1 VKVSVVSISKTTTER
16 EWEFE
21 VPQNMSSKAGLKATC
36 RRPLDPIISA
46 TLGNTNYPGKNGDTQ
61 IAHRAEFAAE
71 RRKGIRY
78 RMNASVMFRWSG
90 PEDEHYQ
97 GEGVTRDMS
106 VAGAF
111 VTTATCPPPN
121 ALVWMEVFLPLS
133 DVGSKALMKAEMMVL
148 RVEHDNAG
156 NKRSG
161 FSAVGKGFSLHT
173 FSERASRFVDG
184 LIKESE
190 ESMKGQK

>member
-1 VKVSVVSISKTTTER
+1 
-16 EWEFE
+16 
-21 VPQNMSSKAGLKATC
+21 VPQNVFSKAGLKATC
-36 RRPLDPIISA
+36 RQSLIPIISA
-46 TLGNTNYPGKNGDTQ
+46 TLGEDQMPMKNGYIQ

-78 RMNASVMFRWSG
+78 RMNASVMFRWTG

-121 ALVWMEVFLPLS
+121 ALVQMEVFLPLS
-133 DVGSKALMKAEMMVL
+133 DDGSKALMNAGMMVL

-173 FSERASRFVDG
+173 FSERASRLVDS

-190 ESMKGQK
+190 ESMKRQK